1 MSQQRFPARRPNGTF
16 SVAARFSRPDL
27 ESLDR
32 LVAFVSGW
40 VVATSRYTAMLKELA
55 SPPQAVVGSESVDV
69 VFEGL
74 SHARQWKDWMVFL
87 VQDVTASNPG
97 VRLLSFYDLVADAPH
112 PATAGLQSES

>member
-16 SVAARFSRPDL
+16 SVAARFSLPDL

-32 LVAFVSGW
+32 LIAFVSGW

-55 SPPQAVVGSESVDV
+55 SPPQVVVGSESLDV

-74 SHARQWKDWMVFL
+74 THARQWKDWMVFL

-97 VRLLSFYDLVADAPH
+97 IRLLSFYDLVADAPH
-112 PATAGLQSES
+112 PATTGLQGES